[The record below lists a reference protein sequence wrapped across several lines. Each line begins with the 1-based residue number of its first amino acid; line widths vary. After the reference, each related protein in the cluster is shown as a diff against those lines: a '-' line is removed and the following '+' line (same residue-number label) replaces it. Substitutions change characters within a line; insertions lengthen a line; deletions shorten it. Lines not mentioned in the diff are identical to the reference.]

1 MAIFNSYVSLPE
13 GTSGDISD
21 GKISTPKPKNVICFE
36 GWTNVLLVKKKNK
49 YLHSAGGHLDFFKRN
64 ILIFGSTTVIFP
76 LLVDGIPRFLYPV
89 PSRAYTHLSHP
100 FSYFKG

>member
-36 GWTNVLLVKKKNK
+36 GWTNVLLVKKNK
-49 YLHSAGGHLDFFKRN
+49 YLHSAGGTSRFFQEEHPHFRVNNGDFS
-64 ILIFGSTTVIFP
+64 IASGWYTTVSVSRSIPCLYTPVASIF
-76 LLVDGIPRFLYPV
+76 VF
-89 PSRAYTHLSHP
+89 
-100 FSYFKG
+100 